1 MNKRPNITEQT
12 KENIKQ
18 AFWQL
23 YSQKPIQSIA
33 VREITELAGYNR
45 STFYTYFKDVYD
57 VLEQTEREL
66 LDMVETAGG
75 DGEVNFIN
83 KNEISRV
90 LKPFADF
97 SEEKRKCI
105 MLLMGS
111 QGDPKFIS
119 ELHGLM
125 RKKIIQTL
133 GSRLNPNG
141 KYFDYIIDYIMV
153 TRVVIIMRW
162 FNDKSNLTIDEIA
175 DLLYDTTIRSV
186 VPLLNKY

>member
-18 AFWQL
+18 AFWKL
-23 YSQKPIQSIA
+23 YAQKPIQSIA

-66 LDMVETAGG
+66 LDMVETVGG
-75 DGEVNFIN
+75 DGEINFID
-83 KNEISRV
+83 KNEMSRV

-119 ELHGLM
+119 ELHSLM
-125 RKKIIQTL
+125 RKKIIQAL
-133 GSRLNPNG
+133 GSKLNPNG

-162 FNDKSNLTIDEIA
+162 FEDKSNLTIDEIV

-186 VPLLNKY
+186 VPLFDKY

>member
-18 AFWQL
+18 AFWKL
-23 YSQKPIQSIA
+23 YAQKPIQSIA

-66 LDMVETAGG
+66 LDMVETVGG
-75 DGEVNFIN
+75 DGEINFID

-119 ELHGLM
+119 ELHSLM

-133 GSRLNPNG
+133 GSKLNPNG

-162 FNDKSNLTIDEIA
+162 FEDKSNLTMDEIV

-186 VPLLNKY
+186 VPLFDKY

>member
-18 AFWQL
+18 AFWKL
-23 YSQKPIQSIA
+23 YAQKPIQSIA

-75 DGEVNFIN
+75 DGEINFID

-119 ELHGLM
+119 ELHSLM
-125 RKKIIQTL
+125 RKKIIQAL

-162 FNDKSNLTIDEIA
+162 FEDKSNLTMDEIV

-186 VPLLNKY
+186 VPLFDKY